1 MERWSSRFGFM
12 LAAIG
17 SAVGIGNIWRFSSV
31 VGQNGGGAYLVPY
44 LLAVLCFAV
53 PLMVLEMSV
62 GRHLRA
68 DVVSSFGRAGRSFRA
83 FGWLICLIL
92 LLILSYYLVITGWT
106 LAYLAFSLLGIDVA
120 FSDFTSSLQPVAYFL
135 ISALATGVVVS
146 SGVKRG
152 IERLVSVL
160 VPFAFL
166 ILLALALFC
175 LSLPGAQTGMSFLF
189 RPDYSMLLR
198 PGLWSAA
205 IGQAFFS
212 LSVGMGILIT
222 YGAYLDD
229 DADIPKSALIVTVSD
244 LLAAILAG
252 IAIFSLVFTFGL
264 PPTAGAEL
272 AFITLPKAFELISYG
287 PILGVAFFALLF
299 SAALT
304 SAVSMLEVNVA
315 AVMGQTGMSRRKAS
329 FLLTMAL
336 IAIGLPSA
344 LSYSSIGLSFF
355 GSRILD
361 LLDGTVGTLGL
372 PIAAFLVAMVFRWF
386 MDEHLL
392 YSQLGVLSS
401 WMRPLPFLTKYA
413 IPTVLMIIT
422 ILSLM
427 EH

>member
-1 MERWSSRFGFM
+1 LERWSSRIGFM

-68 DVVSSFGRAGRSFRA
+68 DVVSSFGRAGRSFKA

-120 FSDFTSSLQPVAYFL
+120 FSDFTSSLQPIAYFL
-135 ISALATGVVVS
+135 ISALATGAIVS
-146 SGVKRG
+146 SGVKKG

-175 LSLPGAQTGMSFLF
+175 LTLPGAQAGMSFLF
-189 RPDYSMLLR
+189 RPDYSMLLQ

-205 IGQAFFS
+205 LGQAFFS

-272 AFITLPKAFELISYG
+272 AFITLPRAFEVISYG
-287 PILGVAFFALLF
+287 YILGVAFFALLC

-329 FLLTMAL
+329 LLLTIAL
-336 IAIGLPSA
+336 IALGLPSA

-355 GSRILD
+355 GSRVLD
-361 LLDGTVGTLGL
+361 LLDETVGTLGL

-392 YSQLGVLSS
+392 HSQLGVLNG
-401 WMRPLPFLTKYA
+401 WMRFLAFLTKYA
-413 IPTVLMIIT
+413 IPTVLIIIT

-427 EH
+427 EQ